1 MSKDNNYFSTLSS
14 VNVSKKT
21 EKKGRFTYL
30 SWPFAVAELKKL
42 DPTATWKVHTYKYVK
57 RTKNENG
64 TETTEEYESPYC
76 KTASGCYVKVYVT
89 CNNVTMEHTHP
100 ILDNRNTS
108 VATPNSFQ
116 VNTSIM
122 RCLTKCISLHG
133 LGLYIYAGEDLPEV
147 D

>member
-1 MSKDNNYFSTLSS
+1 
-14 VNVSKKT
+14 
-21 EKKGRFTYL
+21 
-30 SWPFAVAELKKL
+30 
-42 DPTATWKVHTYKYVK
+42 
-57 RTKNENG
+57 
-64 TETTEEYESPYC
+64 
-76 KTASGCYVKVYVT
+76 
-89 CNNVTMEHTHP
+89 MEHTHP